1 MILLQIGG
9 FAFGDS
15 HFEELLK
22 VVATHQI
29 WLENTEFLLWCIFRY
44 KHSPVDD
51 SKPNLTK
58 FEFDDIL
65 PNTFRF

>member
-15 HFEELLK
+15 HLEELLK

-44 KHSPVDD
+44 RHSPVHD
-51 SKPNLTK
+51 SMTSYLTLSD
-58 FEFDDIL
+58 FES
-65 PNTFRF
+65 FRVLN